1 MRLKLKSGDIYD
13 TELHPTL
20 QNLSKDGIKE
30 IMKMIKNERMQT
42 SNEI

>member
-1 MRLKLKSGDIYD
+1 MKIKLKCGDIYD

-30 IMKMIKNERMQT
+30 IMEMIKNDA
-42 SNEI
+42 